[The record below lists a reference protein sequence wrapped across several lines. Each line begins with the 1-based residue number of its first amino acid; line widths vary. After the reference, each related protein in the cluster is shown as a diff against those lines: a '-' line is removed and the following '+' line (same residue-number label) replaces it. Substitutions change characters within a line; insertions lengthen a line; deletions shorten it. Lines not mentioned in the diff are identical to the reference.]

1 MNRSISLFG
10 QSSWATAGTAARWI
24 GWNDQNAR
32 CSAVMT
38 LAGALAPWRQSRADV
53 AAGHRRTGPDP
64 LGQRRYLRVGELGI
78 VFRHLRRA
86 FGVSDG
92 ANQQACVGVAWNDRG
107 PRFAALEHALARIE
121 SQPAFLIVGMA
132 VEAGFHEQRTDLTLE
147 ELDLARGRLLRHLRR
162 TKRSHSRCDN
172 QDGRRTRQDHRGTG
186 SGDHGG

>member
-1 MNRSISLFG
+1 
-10 QSSWATAGTAARWI
+10 
-24 GWNDQNAR
+24 
-32 CSAVMT
+32 MT
-38 LAGALAPWRQSRADV
+38 LPGALTAVAAVGAEV
-53 AAGHRRTGPDP
+53 AAGHRAPD
-64 LGQRRYLRVGELGI
+64 LIHSASAATCASVSLGI

-86 FGVSDG
+86 FGVSDR
-92 ANQQACVGVAWNDRG
+92 ANQQACVGVAWDDRG

-121 SQPAFLIVGMA
+121 SQTAFLIVGMA

-172 QDGRRTRQDHRGTG
+172 QDGRRTRQDYRGTG